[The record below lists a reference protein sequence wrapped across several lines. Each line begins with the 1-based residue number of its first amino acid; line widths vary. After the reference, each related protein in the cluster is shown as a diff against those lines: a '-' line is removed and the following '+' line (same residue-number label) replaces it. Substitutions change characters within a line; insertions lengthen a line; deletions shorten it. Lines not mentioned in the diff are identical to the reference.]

1 MTSSRSPASCTSTS
15 PTSCKATGC
24 NFLGFNQFSR
34 TESHERWKWNQS
46 WMFFF
51 VLVFHPSSSAVR
63 DSQVNPVFLKLAR
76 SLHLQLLDESAVAP
90 TFEWNPDGTNCI
102 CQMICVWL
110 WSHLLSSTVCVH
122 GNLGG
127 TNRGGTIPKV
137 LKTHFKSWWT
147 SPQPCSSSSSSSSS
161 FWRR

>member
-76 SLHLQLLDESAVAP
+76 SLHLQLLDESAVAS
-90 TFEWNPDGTNCI
+90 TLEWNPEWFF
-102 CQMICVWL
+102 WL

-127 TNRGGTIPKV
+127 TDRGGTIPKV
-137 LKTHFKSWWT
+137 VKTHFKSWWT
-147 SPQPCSSSSSSSSS
+147 SPPPCPSSSSSSSSS
-161 FWRR
+161 